1 MEMRTRIFNKMTAQ
15 EVEDYLARGGNT
27 IFVGVGVIEVHG
39 AMPIDAETIMPEA
52 YALAMAEKADGLAM
66 INLPYM
72 FPGGT
77 IVSNATVQVTV
88 RQSIDFLMMIG
99 RSLVAQGF
107 RKIFFISGH
116 NPADL
121 YIDAMCRDFFQ
132 ETKIHCCHL
141 KPGMFG
147 RDMSKPFSFG
157 DSPWIYSGYGA
168 YKIMGQMEYLPIDPD
183 APDPETRMGQE
194 VSPIQRELSAA
205 LRPFGGKTSIYYSSS
220 KEHGGGRAFRSEEER
235 LEVCTRGEQEIR
247 DKVAKMDLE
256 RLKNAI
262 DAYHAHV
269 RQIMKEHPRLAGQ
282 Y

>member
-1 MEMRTRIFNKMTAQ
+1 MRTRIFNKMTAQ

-39 AMPIDAETIMPEA
+39 AMPIDAETAGPEA
-52 YALAMAEKADGLAM
+52 FAVLMAEKADGLAM

-107 RKIFFISGH
+107 RKIFFVSGH
-116 NPADL
+116 GPADL

-141 KPGMFG
+141 HPGAFG
-147 RDMSKPFSFG
+147 RPAGPIDFKNMPRSYG
-157 DSPWIYSGYGA
+157 LYGA
-168 YKIMGQMEYLPIDPD
+168 YKILGQMEYLPVDPNSEEKF
-183 APDPETRMGQE
+183 AWGSGNDPAQT
-194 VSPIQRELSAA
+194 ELTAA
-205 LRPFGGKTSIYYSSS
+205 LRPFGGKTSIYYADPSQ
-220 KEHGGGRAFRSEEER
+220 HGGGRAFHSEEER
-235 LEVCTRGEQEIR
+235 LEACLKGEQELR
-247 DKVAKMDLE
+247 EKVDKMGPALE

-262 DAYHAHV
+262 DAYHEHV
-269 RQIMKEHPRLAGQ
+269 QQIMKEHPRLAGQ

>member
-1 MEMRTRIFNKMTAQ
+1 MEMRTRVFNKMTAQ
-15 EVEDYLARGGNT
+15 EVEDYLARGGDT
-27 IFVGVGVIEVHG
+27 IFVAVGVVECHG
-39 AMPIDAETIMPEA
+39 AMPIDTEQTVPEGF
-52 YALAMAEKADGLAM
+52 ALVLAEKADGLAM

-141 KPGMFG
+141 HPGYADRPQG
-147 RDMSKPFSFG
+147 PIDHSKPMPKRYG
-157 DSPWIYSGYGA
+157 LYGA
-168 YKIMGQMEYLPIDPD
+168 YKMLGQMEYLPVDPN
-183 APDPETRMGQE
+183 AEEKFVWGAGNDPAQT
-194 VSPIQRELSAA
+194 ELTAA
-205 LRPFGGKTSIYYSSS
+205 LRPFGGKTSIYYSNPNQ
-220 KEHGGGRAFRSEEER
+220 HGGGRAFHSEEER
-235 LEVCTRGEQEIR
+235 LEACLKGEQEIR
-247 DKVAKMDLE
+247 ETVEKMDLE

-262 DAYHAHV
+262 DAYHEHV
-269 RQIMKEHPRLAGQ
+269 QQIMKEHPRLAGQ